1 MEILRYPCKQL
12 TPFMMLIFT
21 SLLISHCT
29 GLLEGLQSEAVNIQR
44 ENKRNLTTVVKPMTL
59 TEIEENVSSLP
70 KVKYFVA
77 L

>member
-1 MEILRYPCKQL
+1 
-12 TPFMMLIFT
+12 MMLLFT
-21 SLLISHCT
+21 SLLTSRCT
-29 GLLEGLQSEAVNIQR
+29 GLLEGIQSEAVSIQR

-70 KVKYFVA
+70 KVKYSVA